1 MEVDPS
7 LKVRATL
14 KSSSGINSE
23 ALKEKG
29 GLYVYHLELDYE
41 CNEEDPVKRLV
52 VVQLRE
58 QADDAPS
65 DQQVETAPK
74 LTFMFRK
81 QCPLPRPARTS
92 SPQTPHLRLSP
103 RQAGLEDSPTRAS
116 RRFRRG
122 RGVARHGIVHDMERW
137 PARRLPVDRLTV
149 IVVGRREYR
158 LPLPLA
164 RTDGG
169 GR

>member
-7 LKVRATL
+7 LKVSATL

-65 DQQVETAPK
+65 DQQIETAPK

-116 RRFRRG
+116 
-122 RGVARHGIVHDMERW
+122 
-137 PARRLPVDRLTV
+137 
-149 IVVGRREYR
+149 
-158 LPLPLA
+158 
-164 RTDGG
+164 
-169 GR
+169 